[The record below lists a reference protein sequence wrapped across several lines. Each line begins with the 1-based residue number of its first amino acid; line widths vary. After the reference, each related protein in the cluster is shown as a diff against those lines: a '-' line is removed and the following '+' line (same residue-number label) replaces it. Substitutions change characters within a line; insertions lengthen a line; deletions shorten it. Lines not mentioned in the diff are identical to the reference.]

1 MSSIHLNEIHVNCNL
16 LQANG
21 RHLVDVCTAPQ
32 PCRAG
37 LQNFLSGQ
45 VGVRSRTL
53 WELHG
58 IILFYFCFFFILQK
72 ATLHRT
78 GAYLLH
84 VSERHFNLPQARPH
98 DPSSRIFKETSRS
111 VNWKHNVYVR

>member
-1 MSSIHLNEIHVNCNL
+1 MSRIHLNEIFVNCNL

-58 IILFYFCFFFILQK
+58 IYFFGFFFILLK
-72 ATLHRT
+72 ATLYRT
-78 GAYLLH
+78 GAYLVH
-84 VSERHFNLPQARPH
+84 ASERHFNLPQARPH
-98 DPSSRIFKETSRS
+98 GPSAQTFKEKSRS
-111 VNWKHNVYVR
+111 VN